1 MMNLTHI
8 PVEYILKAAKV
19 VKRLAYLIAVIGAAA
34 SYGTQ
39 VELLKSWQVEGAFA
53 YLIPATV
60 DLLAIC
66 AAVALQIPGF
76 PENDRKSVYKI
87 LIIAVLVSV
96 TANMIAGHGW
106 GGKAAH
112 AWPVV
117 AYLLAEW
124 IANKCRTFAAT
135 VLGAQA
141 AKDVPQP
148 VPAPAAPVIATV
160 GKPITATI
168 AKPLSAKARILELAA
183 VVPPISPDEIAAQ
196 VGTKPGWVKHV
207 IKTSN

>member
-1 MMNLTHI
+1 MNLTDI

-19 VKRLAYLIAVIGAAA
+19 VKRLAYLIAVIGATA

-39 VELLKSWQVEGAFA
+39 VELLKSWQIEGMFA

-66 AAVALQIPGF
+66 GAIAIQIPGF
-76 PENDRKSVYKI
+76 PEKDRRSVYKI
-87 LIIAVLVSV
+87 LTIAVLVSV
-96 TANMIAGHGW
+96 TANMIAGAGW
-106 GGKAAH
+106 GAKIAH

-124 IANKCRTFAAT
+124 IANKCRTYAAT
-135 VLGAQA
+135 VQAAQA
-141 AKDVPQP
+141 VKIVPQP
-148 VPAPAAPVIATV
+148 ETAPVAPIVATV
-160 GKPITATI
+160 GKPAAVPTI
-168 AKPLSAKARILELAA
+168 KPLSAKARILELAA
-183 VVPPISPDEIAAQ
+183 VTPPISPDEIAVQ

-207 IKTSN
+207 IKTNS